1 MKRHVDIVQ
10 GFVEEQFCDKAAVE
24 RGIDWRGPFKIVVV
38 HYLLAAP
45 VNTY

>member
-24 RGIDWRGPFKIVVV
+24 RVIDWREVPLK
-38 HYLLAAP
+38 LLLSII
-45 VNTY
+45 Y